1 MFCYLSIT
9 HANYFKRSLIVN
21 SWLKRPFLF
30 PEICLLTSG
39 RRTAS
44 VKADTYCRLYS
55 LSVDSF
61 NEVLEEHPIMR
72 RAFESVAI
80 DHLDHIENNTAYNAT
95 PSGAD
100 TKEPTT
106 EKKDSGITSC

>member
-1 MFCYLSIT
+1 M
-9 HANYFKRSLIVN
+9 
-21 SWLKRPFLF
+21 
-30 PEICLLTSG
+30 LTSG

-44 VKADTYCRLYS
+44 VKAETYCRLYS

-80 DHLDHIENNTAYNAT
+80 DHLDHVENNTAYNAE
-95 PSGAD
+95 PSGAE
-100 TKEPTT
+100 TKDQTT
-106 EKKDSGITSC
+106 EKKDSDVL